1 MVSDYRC
8 FFCIARA
15 FERLIDKEDLTRQDK
30 ELLTRQFIGGYQKM
44 GQDFSAPLLS
54 REMHHALKQC
64 TKNGDPYKA
73 IKRQSNDMVLS
84 MYPDLKRRVIE
95 SENPFE
101 MALRLSVAGN
111 IIDYAV
117 GDYFDLWATID
128 QVLTRDIAIDH
139 SLALKSAVQR
149 AGKVLFLGDNAGEIV
164 FDKILI
170 ETLMHPQLTYAVRGE
185 PVIND
190 ATRDDAV
197 YVGMD
202 HVADLID
209 NGYDAPST
217 ITEKCSSAF
226 QAAFDQAD
234 VIISKGQG
242 NLEGLLHKTDK
253 EVYFLLMVK
262 CEVIADA
269 LGVSKGDFVVKRVN

>member
-15 FERLIDKEDLTRQDK
+15 FERLIDKEDLTKQDK
-30 ELLTRQFIGGYQKM
+30 ELLMRRFIGGYQNM
-44 GQDFSAPLLS
+44 EQDFSAPLLS
-54 REMHHALKQC
+54 GEMHHALKQC

-101 MALRLSVAGN
+101 TALRLSVAGS

-128 QVLTRDIAIDH
+128 QVLTCDIAIDH

-190 ATRDDAV
+190 ATMDDAV

-217 ITEKCSSAF
+217 IPEKCSAAF

-262 CEVIADA
+262 CKVIADA
-269 LGVSKGDFVVKRVN
+269 LGVSKGDFIVKRVN